1 MTQRQGAALGQAL
14 IEAVQPGPEVVLQ
27 DHGAAGCSA
36 CHQQRRLFTALAGD
50 HHFPPFAQVMQQFAQ
65 RER

>member
-1 MTQRQGAALGQAL
+1 MGQAL
-14 IEAVQPGPEVVLQ
+14 IEAAQPGPQVVFQ
-27 DHGAAGCSA
+27 DYRAAGCGA
-36 CHQQRRLFTALAGD
+36 RHQQRRLFTAGAGD